1 MPISTPVQ
9 VFVNDL
15 KPNVGVGIEIP
26 FNKPGVIIVNYQ
38 TKEAIKNNLINFF
51 LSNKGERFMNP
62 NFGGGLKD
70 FIFEQLSEDNSDV
83 LKLNI
88 QENLNKFFPKVNI
101 IEFNIT
107 TNPDQY
113 TITVYLKYSIKN
125 TGMIDSISI
134 DFNK

>member
-51 LSNKGERFMNP
+51 
-62 NFGGGLKD
+62 
-70 FIFEQLSEDNSDV
+70 
-83 LKLNI
+83 
-88 QENLNKFFPKVNI
+88 
-101 IEFNIT
+101 FN
-107 TNPDQY
+107 
-113 TITVYLKYSIKN
+113 
-125 TGMIDSISI
+125 
-134 DFNK
+134 

>member
-1 MPISTPVQ
+1 MKS
-9 VFVNDL
+9 
-15 KPNVGVGIEIP
+15 
-26 FNKPGVIIVNYQ
+26 
-38 TKEAIKNNLINFF
+38 
-51 LSNKGERFMNP
+51 
-62 NFGGGLKD
+62 
-70 FIFEQLSEDNSDV
+70 FEQLSEDNSDV

>member
-1 MPISTPVQ
+1 MPISAPVQ

-51 LSNKGERFMNP
+51 LTNKGERFMNP

-70 FIFEQLSEDNSDV
+70 FIFEQLS
-83 LKLNI
+83 
-88 QENLNKFFPKVNI
+88 
-101 IEFNIT
+101 
-107 TNPDQY
+107 
-113 TITVYLKYSIKN
+113 
-125 TGMIDSISI
+125 
-134 DFNK
+134 